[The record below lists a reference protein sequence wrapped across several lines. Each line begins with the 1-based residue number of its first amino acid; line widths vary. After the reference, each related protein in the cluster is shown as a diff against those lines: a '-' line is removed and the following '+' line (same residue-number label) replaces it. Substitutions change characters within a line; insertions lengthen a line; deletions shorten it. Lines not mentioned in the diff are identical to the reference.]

1 MMTIKYV
8 LQCDNSSCE
17 NFGGF
22 VNEPE
27 FTFMDDAEEQAWR
40 EAYGHG
46 AEDDA
51 DFCPFCGE
59 LANLDDWFEVFE
71 EGVLNELPA

>member
-1 MMTIKYV
+1 MTVRYILKCY
-8 LQCDNSSCE
+8 NNSCE

-27 FTFMDDAEEQAWR
+27 FDFEDDSDEESFR
-40 EAYGHG
+40 EQYGHG

-51 DFCPFCGE
+51 DYCPFCGV
-59 LANLDDWFEVFE
+59 LANLDDVLDIDEDFEH
-71 EGVLNELPA
+71 GART

>member
-1 MMTIKYV
+1 MTVRYILKCYN
-8 LQCDNSSCE
+8 DSCE

-27 FTFMDDAEEQAWR
+27 FDFEDDLEEQAWA

-46 AEDDA
+46 SEDDA
-51 DFCPFCGE
+51 DYCPFCGQ
-59 LANLDDWFEVFE
+59 LATMDDAIEIIE
-71 EGVLNELPA
+71 DKADATNT